1 MGSVGK
7 GVPQRRRE
15 SIGKGKRTS
24 MGSVG
29 KGVPQRR
36 RESIGKGKRDSVRVA
51 QRPRE

>member
-1 MGSVGK
+1 
-7 GVPQRRRE
+7 
-15 SIGKGKRTS
+15 